1 MKRFIFAALATL
13 IAASAHAETLWLGN
27 AFVTAAVQPTCG
39 VAATVGDYSRV
50 IFRPAG
56 VSLGNGGNSY
66 FAYIG
71 TRSSLTFYVPGN
83 SFRPGINYGAYF
95 LNSYVSFGGNIA
107 GITAWTLT
115 PPVISA
121 VQKNYTLTAT
131 FANFFDLTGCTVSLK
146 ADLELL
152 P

>member
-1 MKRFIFAALATL
+1 MKRLIFAALAPL
-13 IAASAHAETLWLGN
+13 IAAPAQAETLWVGN
-27 AFVTAAVQPTCG
+27 AFVTAAVQPTC
-39 VAATVGDYSRV
+39 ADPASVGDYSRG

-56 VSLGNGGNSY
+56 VSLGNGANSY

-71 TRSSLTFYVPGN
+71 TRSNLAFYVPN
-83 SFRPGINYGAYF
+83 NAFQSEVNYGAYF
-95 LNSYVSFGGNIA
+95 VNSYVSFGGNVA

-115 PPVISA
+115 PPVISST
-121 VQKNYTLTAT
+121 QKNYTLNAT
-131 FANFFDLTGCTVSLK
+131 FANFFDLVGCTVSLE